1 MENKEDLIKESAS
14 IVEEIEDQLDQ
25 ILSKK
30 RQEIESELET
40 KIDRDRREARD
51 KMDKLE
57 EELSEERD
65 SLKSYRSALSEF
77 DTEKKEIKAQIQAHL
92 AKAAEYQP
100 QIEDL
105 AAKTISELKI
115 VMDLNKQL
123 EDLNVAAVSQV
134 ESMKVK
140 LQDRVGI
147 TPESVP
153 DHPPSPTPE
162 KREQNDIQSS
172 LDSELG
178 KLKKIKEL
186 LGKNSVVRKELT
198 EIETNSL
205 PEVGEIP
212 DNDRPQ
218 SQIVEK
224 PVEKKVEEDVIS
236 AKEEEPKSEVRNE
249 IVVES
254 MDTSSADLDRALE
267 KFRKSIDGEKGIKL
281 TYFENN
287 KKKILD
293 GQDILNA
300 IDKDVEGA
308 QKLYDKLSKTQS
320 PKEQFFTKQEIIW
333 HQETLREFIL
343 TTIKVCEKEHV
354 KLPQSTA
361 EVLNMDVLKKILD
374 KVSQENWSNKDYF
387 SSFFQYVNQMK
398 TAYIEKTTP
407 NSNHLKSLI
416 DELEIEK

>member
-1 MENKEDLIKESAS
+1 MENREDLIKESAS
-14 IVEEIEDQLDQ
+14 IIEEIEDQLDQ

-30 RQEIESELET
+30 RKEIESELET
-40 KIDRDRREARD
+40 KIERDRREARE

-57 EELSEERD
+57 DELSEERD

-77 DTEKKEIKAQIQAHL
+77 DTEKKEIKTQIQAHL
-92 AKAAEYQP
+92 EKAAEYQP
-100 QIEDL
+100 QIEAL
-105 AAKTISELKI
+105 ASKTISELKT
-115 VMDLNKQL
+115 VMELNEKL
-123 EDLNVAAVSQV
+123 EELNLAAVTHV

-140 LQDRVGI
+140 LKDRIGI
-147 TPESVP
+147 TPDSIP
-153 DHPPSPTPE
+153 AHAASPSAET
-162 KREQNDIQSS
+162 KEQNDIQSS

-205 PEVGEIP
+205 PEVIEIP

-218 SQIVEK
+218 SKAVET
-224 PVEKKVEEDVIS
+224 PVEEDVEEIETS
-236 AKEEEPKSEVRNE
+236 AKEEKPAFDVRKEPV
-249 IVVES
+249 IES
-254 MDTSSADLDRALE
+254 ADISSADLDSTLE
-267 KFRKSIDGEKGIKL
+267 KYRKSIDGEKGIKL

-293 GQDILNA
+293 GLDILNA
-300 IDKDVEGA
+300 IDKDVDGA
-308 QKLYDKLSKTQS
+308 QKLYDKLAKTQS

-343 TTIKVCEKEHV
+343 TTIKVCEKEHAD
-354 KLPQSTA
+354 LSQSTA
-361 EVLNMDVLKKILD
+361 EVLNLDVLKKTLE

-387 SSFFQYVNQMK
+387 SSFFKFASELKASYL
-398 TAYIEKTTP
+398 EKTTP
-407 NSNHLKSLI
+407 KPNHLKTLI
-416 DELEIEK
+416 DELEIGV